1 MELHS
6 TQPSSVME
14 NGTELNTTEVEW
26 NQDMVEWEDEI
37 SLEEAKELLDR
48 TMYPFKKVT
57 HTYPY
62 SQKLSYVLRL
72 VELQIVATICES
84 CISSKFL
91 AILYTHAD
99 TVAH

>member
-37 SLEEAKELLDR
+37 SLEEAKELLDK

-57 HTYPY
+57 HCTIQ
-62 SQKLSYVLRL
+62 SETFLGENLAYVLRF
-72 VELQIVATICES
+72 VELQIVATLQLICES
-84 CISSKFL
+84 CNS
-91 AILYTHAD
+91 
-99 TVAH
+99 